1 MTYSTE
7 SKKVQCFLKSLCLI
21 ILLLLF
27 VGITLPL
34 SAQTDSWKFIVY
46 GDTRSND
53 TYHRG
58 VLQSIMNNTPDYTF
72 IINVGDVVS
81 DGTIKSQWDI
91 WQKACDDILGGT
103 GQDQV
108 PPKYMATPGNHDET
122 EKTAG
127 LANWNTYL
135 SGQVQQY
142 GNEGKYF
149 TFDYEHARFV
159 VLDSD
164 NSSVTGSQYDML
176 LDAIEN
182 NPKTWLFAVWHH
194 PIFDF
199 GPKQYEDY
207 LHDMWGV
214 PLYENGC
221 DIIFM
226 GHAHYYVRTK
236 KLELN
241 GEMNPPLDPINGT
254 VQVVTGNGGAP
265 VYQVSPNTDGNGY
278 MVEAYTNQYGYT
290 ELTVGADSLRLR
302 HYLRNGTLL
311 DEAYYSPNPKPTDSA
326 VGKIDLADTPNTYN
340 VHQNYPNPFN
350 PETTFYFS
358 LPIGCNV
365 TIKIY
370 DAYGREV
377 TTLVNAYLAKG
388 THKST
393 WTGISSDGSF
403 TPSGIYFYQ
412 MQAGAYTKTKKMIKL
427 Q

>member
-1 MTYSTE
+1 MIY
-7 SKKVQCFLKSLCLI
+7 SKKSKMVDFFLCLVLF
-21 ILLLLF
+21 LLGF
-27 VGITLPL
+27 GAITLPQ
-34 SAQTDSWKFIVY
+34 SAQTDSWKFIMY

-53 TYHRG
+53 AYHRG
-58 VLQSIMNNTPDYTF
+58 VLQSMMNNTPDYKF
-72 IINVGDVVS
+72 IINVGDVVE
-81 DGTIKSQWDI
+81 DGVVTSQWDI

-103 GQDQV
+103 GQNQT
-108 PPKYMATPGNHDET
+108 PPKYMAVPGNHDNT
-122 EKTAG
+122 EISMG

-149 TFDYEHARFV
+149 TFDYENARIV
-159 VLDSD
+159 ALDSD
-164 NSSVTGSQYDML
+164 KSSVTGNQYDMM
-176 LDAIEN
+176 LDAIDN

-199 GPKQYEDY
+199 GPKKYEDD
-207 LHDMWGV
+207 LHDIWGV
-214 PLYENGC
+214 SLYCSGC
-221 DIIFM
+221 DIMFM

-241 GEMNPPLDPINGT
+241 GEMNPPLDPISGT

-265 VYQVSPNTDGNGY
+265 AYSVNPNEDGNGY
-278 MVEAYTNQYGYT
+278 MVEAYTSQYGYT
-290 ELTVGADSLRLR
+290 ELTVSEDTLRLR
-302 HYLRNGTLL
+302 HYLRNGTLA
-311 DEAYYSPNPKPTDSA
+311 DEAYYTPNLKTD
-326 VGKIDLADTPNTYN
+326 VKNIDLADTPNTYTLN
-340 VHQNYPNPFN
+340 QNYPNPFN

-358 LPIGCNV
+358 LPKDCNV

-370 DAYGREV
+370 DVNGREV

-403 TPSGIYFYQ
+403 TPSGIYFYR
-412 MQAGAYTKTKKMIKL
+412 MQAGAYTETKKMVKL
-427 Q
+427 K